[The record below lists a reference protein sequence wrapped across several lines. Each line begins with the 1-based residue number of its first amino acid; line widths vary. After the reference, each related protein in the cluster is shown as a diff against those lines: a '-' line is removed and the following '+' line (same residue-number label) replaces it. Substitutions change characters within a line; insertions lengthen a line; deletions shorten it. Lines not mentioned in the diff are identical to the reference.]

1 MSTRNE
7 LHIDSSHCRAIC
19 AEIGWRLGVILAR
32 ERPALPLHLQL
43 LMNRLAE
50 QELVSLSIAPSM
62 DDMVWPATPA
72 ADAIGLTRAA

>member
-1 MSTRNE
+1 M
-7 LHIDSSHCRAIC
+7 A
-19 AEIGWRLGVILAR
+19 AGVILAR

-62 DDMVWPATPA
+62 DDMVWPAKPT
-72 ADAIGLTRAA
+72 ADLIGLTRAA